1 MNKYFIRSCIFIT
14 ILAENMSEAEVSL
27 DAVLNKK
34 LSLSND
40 ITDVLD
46 NLLSE
51 TIEKF
56 RENENVPAELVLLSR
71 IHAGLSTIIN
81 TQKCS
86 VVDCFN
92 YLYFNLEKILS
103 GMLAVS
109 TFYQ

>member
-1 MNKYFIRSCIFIT
+1 MNKYFIRSCIFMT

-56 RENENVPAELVLLSR
+56 RENENVYLTLLW
-71 IHAGLSTIIN
+71 LSLI
-81 TQKCS
+81 
-86 VVDCFN
+86 
-92 YLYFNLEKILS
+92 
-103 GMLAVS
+103 
-109 TFYQ
+109 